1 MEHSEILEQLF
12 CSKLSPRGH
21 NASWRIPCALDISLF
36 LQTNMPSQLAKT
48 TYTLPRPG
56 TTTGVSGTELFG
68 EEWSHQLVSQCLL
81 PQDVAH
87 ALEAPLRQPL
97 SASIGRRTT
106 LIPGKKL
113 FFFSSRSVSRSLQ
126 CRCIVSDRQG
136 ASRQTSVVCG
146 LSLCCGNGNLALVW
160 TAQVTTWLS
169 TPWHPTDPLSGLF
182 L

>member
-1 MEHSEILEQLF
+1 LRAAICHRAVILIYNPLPRVRKDYQELFLEHSEILEQLF

-21 NASWRIPCALDISLF
+21 NTSWRIPCALDISLF

-68 EEWSHQLVSQCLL
+68 EEWSHQVVSQCLL

-106 LIPGKKL
+106 LIPGTKL
-113 FFFSSRSVSRSLQ
+113 ILSQSKRLTLASMQVYCRRSPKR
-126 CRCIVSDRQG
+126 
-136 ASRQTSVVCG
+136 
-146 LSLCCGNGNLALVW
+146 
-160 TAQVTTWLS
+160 
-169 TPWHPTDPLSGLF
+169 F
-182 L
+182 

>member
-106 LIPGKKL
+106 LIPGTNL
-113 FFFSSRSVSRSLQ
+113 IFGPSRSGSHALQ
-126 CRCIVSDRQG
+126 CRYIVADRQST
-136 ASRQTSVVCG
+136 SRQTSVVCG
-146 LSLCCGNGNLALVW
+146 LSLCCGDGNLALVW
-160 TAQVTTWLS
+160 IAQVSTWLLHA
-169 TPWHPTDPLSGLF
+169 WRLTDSLSGLF

>member
-1 MEHSEILEQLF
+1 
-12 CSKLSPRGH
+12 
-21 NASWRIPCALDISLF
+21 
-36 LQTNMPSQLAKT
+36 MPSQIAKT
-48 TYTLPRPG
+48 TYTLPRLG

-113 FFFSSRSVSRSLQ
+113 FFFPVE
-126 CRCIVSDRQG
+126 
-136 ASRQTSVVCG
+136 ASHARFNAGVLSPIAKALLGKPVLYVDFLCVVAMATLRWYG
-146 LSLCCGNGNLALVW
+146 L
-160 TAQVTTWLS
+160 
-169 TPWHPTDPLSGLF
+169 HR
-182 L
+182 